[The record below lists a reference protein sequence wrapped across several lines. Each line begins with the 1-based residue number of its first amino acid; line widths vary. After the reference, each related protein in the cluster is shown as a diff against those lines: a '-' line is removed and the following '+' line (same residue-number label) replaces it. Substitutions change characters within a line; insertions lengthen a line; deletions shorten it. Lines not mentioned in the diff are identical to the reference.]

1 MHLSTRI
8 NRGCFAQDAVVRACH
23 GLGAQQ
29 GHWHIVH
36 AHKAHGGL
44 VERRRGFL
52 RHGGGLR
59 FLPGAHS
66 AFLVVQICQAQ
77 RVADVQNFCLAQPAA
92 LQRDHHIFFL
102 CARYDDSR
110 LAQNAV
116 LDTGAGGAACQ
127 QGHGRVGNALQTIK
141 GLIEHFANFLGQC
154 RVGSTLPAA
163 GNTVFLSHSRNW
175 FHRLCRKCVC
185 LYRAACQQGK
195 IVDDMP
201 AQVQRGAGQLQ
212 PGFGRSGAALH
223 ADVQTQGIAQGR
235 QQGACLGQQGR
246 RTGGGSHG
254 QRTVQGQRRGQHVRG
269 GHELQRARAAQSQ
282 GPGVRLKIL
291 QGQHGPLTGPQGQL
305 HPQGG
310 GLPGRQEQGQRRGQ
324 PAACRSR

>member
-1 MHLSTRI
+1 
-8 NRGCFAQDAVVRACH
+8 
-23 GLGAQQ
+23 
-29 GHWHIVH
+29 
-36 AHKAHGGL
+36 
-44 VERRRGFL
+44 
-52 RHGGGLR
+52 
-59 FLPGAHS
+59 
-66 AFLVVQICQAQ
+66 
-77 RVADVQNFCLAQPAA
+77 
-92 LQRDHHIFFL
+92 
-102 CARYDDSR
+102 
-110 LAQNAV
+110 
-116 LDTGAGGAACQ
+116 
-127 QGHGRVGNALQTIK
+127 
-141 GLIEHFANFLGQC
+141 
-154 RVGSTLPAA
+154 
-163 GNTVFLSHSRNW
+163 
-175 FHRLCRKCVC
+175 
-185 LYRAACQQGK
+185 
-195 IVDDMP
+195 MP

-212 PGFGRSGAALH
+212 PGFGGSGAALH

-324 PAACRSR
+324 PAACRFRQEGGRARTVCL